1 MNLKGASDKYSIYL
15 FISNSIE
22 YFKSSKIFS
31 WFCRCGFSVWGI
43 LWTASSLVWPQTDF
57 FLLPQSSQRTNV
69 TSPSDHGHWIW
80 LTPSLDSLSWAVS
93 TCEILAR
100 YHAPGAGWY
109 WNLHTAAINIPIY
122 FLTYIF
128 SHYFKKHI
136 EIFFKNSWQQRD
148 SNHRP
153 IDHEPSRL
161 TSTPARV
168 LCRNIA
174 FYPAWTFTE

>member
-1 MNLKGASDKYSIYL
+1 MWQQGGPPQQIPPLNSLGPHPIYRTYYLKLCVRLHASH
-15 FISNSIE
+15 
-22 YFKSSKIFS
+22 
-31 WFCRCGFSVWGI
+31 R
-43 LWTASSLVWPQTDF
+43 
-57 FLLPQSSQRTNV
+57 
-69 TSPSDHGHWIW
+69 
-80 LTPSLDSLSWAVS
+80 

-109 WNLHTAAINIPIY
+109 WNPYTAAINIPIY

-136 EIFFKNSWQQRD
+136 EIFFKNDGQQRD

-153 IDHEPSRL
+153 IDHESSRL

>member
-1 MNLKGASDKYSIYL
+1 MSPGNKKKQQGMDTSLKMHCSIDSAIVHRPL
-15 FISNSIE
+15 LLHSLAKHHVHARFCIVNSGPA
-22 YFKSSKIFS
+22 
-31 WFCRCGFSVWGI
+31 R
-43 LWTASSLVWPQTDF
+43 
-57 FLLPQSSQRTNV
+57 
-69 TSPSDHGHWIW
+69 
-80 LTPSLDSLSWAVS
+80 
-93 TCEILAR
+93 TCEILTR

-109 WNLHTAAINIPIY
+109 WDPHTAAINIPIY

-128 SHYFKKHI
+128 SHYCKKHI
-136 EIFFKNSWQQRD
+136 KLFFKNGGQQSD

-174 FYPAWTFTE
+174 FYRA

>member
-1 MNLKGASDKYSIYL
+1 MTVNVLAFLAHLLWYERKHVSKHWFFSIVYTRRDRRD
-15 FISNSIE
+15 SRDD
-22 YFKSSKIFS
+22 YYQ
-31 WFCRCGFSVWGI
+31 SVCM
-43 LWTASSLVWPQTDF
+43 
-57 FLLPQSSQRTNV
+57 
-69 TSPSDHGHWIW
+69 SPG
-80 LTPSLDSLSWAVS
+80 
-93 TCEILAR
+93 TCAILAR

-109 WNLHTAAINIPIY
+109 WNPHTAAINISIY

-136 EIFFKNSWQQRD
+136 EIFFKNGGQQGD

-153 IDHEPSRL
+153 IDHEPSCL

-174 FYPAWTFTE
+174 FYPAWTFME

>member
-1 MNLKGASDKYSIYL
+1 MA
-15 FISNSIE
+15 
-22 YFKSSKIFS
+22 
-31 WFCRCGFSVWGI
+31 
-43 LWTASSLVWPQTDF
+43 A
-57 FLLPQSSQRTNV
+57 
-69 TSPSDHGHWIW
+69 
-80 LTPSLDSLSWAVS
+80 LSMTQG

-109 WNLHTAAINIPIY
+109 WNPHTAAINIPIY

-128 SHYFKKHI
+128 SHYFKKYI
-136 EIFFKNSWQQRD
+136 EIFFKNGGQQRD

-153 IDHEPSRL
+153 IDHEPSSL

-174 FYPAWTFTE
+174 FYPA

>member
-1 MNLKGASDKYSIYL
+1 MVGSYCTLRFLVFFRAWQKKKKKICVFCRFRVHLSHTHVYDIAKYI
-15 FISNSIE
+15 IAWRR
-22 YFKSSKIFS
+22 KSS
-31 WFCRCGFSVWGI
+31 
-43 LWTASSLVWPQTDF
+43 
-57 FLLPQSSQRTNV
+57 LLMSER
-69 TSPSDHGHWIW
+69 
-80 LTPSLDSLSWAVS
+80 

-109 WNLHTAAINIPIY
+109 WNPHTAAINIPIY

-136 EIFFKNSWQQRD
+136 EIFFKNSGQQRD

-153 IDHEPSRL
+153 IDHEPSPL
-161 TSTPARV
+161 TSTPSRV

>member
-1 MNLKGASDKYSIYL
+1 MYLSPTSRPGIPKWYANIL
-15 FISNSIE
+15 FIQVDPWAAWVWCGLTQSIHTGNPVVTRNKQLSTPILDLYLDWILGISLIVDLCKRDSN
-22 YFKSSKIFS
+22 
-31 WFCRCGFSVWGI
+31 G
-43 LWTASSLVWPQTDF
+43 
-57 FLLPQSSQRTNV
+57 PQS
-69 TSPSDHGHWIW
+69 PC
-80 LTPSLDSLSWAVS
+80 

-109 WNLHTAAINIPIY
+109 WNPHTAAINIPIY

-128 SHYFKKHI
+128 SHYFKNHI
-136 EIFFKNSWQQRD
+136 KIFFKNGGHQRD

-153 IDHEPSRL
+153 IDHESSRL